1 MSREGTEPET
11 WVTHPWVA
19 GGQRKIRF
27 GVCTAWRDGAGDWPA
42 YQAFAQRVEA
52 LGFDSVWKPDH
63 PMVWLDCWTVLA
75 ALAVTTTR
83 IRLGSFVSCVAFRQP
98 SLLARMSA
106 DVDRMSAGRLVLG
119 LGIGDFLWEFEQL
132 GLRCRSTRERQKS
145 LEETIR
151 IVRGVADQAPLTYH
165 GQHFWVTNA
174 TLPLGPI
181 QRPHLPLLIA
191 GGGERVT
198 LRQVAQYADMSN
210 FGEHA
215 YTGGA
220 HSVTDVRRK
229 LDVLDRHCDAL
240 SRPPESLLRSHIT
253 YPLILG
259 ETRARVQARIDAI
272 PSTTKSYIETSLVAG
287 TPADVVAYYRAL
299 ATVGIQ
305 YFIPTLLGS
314 DEETLELL
322 ADRVVPAVVT
332 P

>member
-1 MSREGTEPET
+1 M
-11 WVTHPWVA
+11 
-19 GGQRKIRF
+19 
-27 GVCTAWRDGAGDWPA
+27 
-42 YQAFAQRVEA
+42 
-52 LGFDSVWKPDH
+52 
-63 PMVWLDCWTVLA
+63 
-75 ALAVTTTR
+75 
-83 IRLGSFVSCVAFRQP
+83 
-98 SLLARMSA
+98 
-106 DVDRMSAGRLVLG
+106 
-119 LGIGDFLWEFEQL
+119 
-132 GLRCRSTRERQKS
+132 
-145 LEETIR
+145 
-151 IVRGVADQAPLTYH
+151 
-165 GQHFWVTNA
+165 
-174 TLPLGPI
+174 
-181 QRPHLPLLIA
+181 
-191 GGGERVT
+191 T

-229 LDVLDRHCDAL
+229 LNLLDRHCDAL

-272 PSTTKSYIETSLVAG
+272 PSTTKSFIEASLVAG

-299 ATVGIQ
+299 ATAGIQ